1 MTPHGFSSPD
11 LRKRNRAGILRLMHR
26 HGSIARNDL
35 ARELG
40 LTRASVT
47 YLINELLADGLVAE
61 GEASEADGRVG
72 RRKIFMHI
80 RSDAACVVGIGADSE
95 RLQVVLTNL
104 SGSVL
109 GVVNLPSPAS
119 ASDDAQA
126 IESALA
132 GSVGKAVAVLAAR
145 ANGTPVLGAGIVV
158 TGRVDSEAGVS
169 MREPRLWSGPVRLR
183 EPLELA
189 LGVPVAVDNNVR
201 ALALAELLL
210 TDAKS
215 SSPAG
220 LLFVKYGPGVGAAW
234 LVGGT
239 PWPGAHF
246 RSGELGHTLVEN
258 DGPTCAYCGRRGCL
272 ESLVSARAL
281 ADTMGLRGGRVE
293 DLCSR
298 LEAHDRGAFQTLAT
312 RFARAIGNAIEVC
325 DPSVVT
331 LYGAPFLSG
340 SLFDE
345 IAMRVESN
353 ERPCEI
359 RRSGLDPDLPALGG
373 AALALDRFF
382 LGQGA

>member
-35 ARELG
+35 AKELG

-61 GEASEADGRVG
+61 GQASEADGRVG

-95 RLQVVLTNL
+95 RLQVVLTDL
-104 SGSVL
+104 SGTVL
-109 GVVNLPSPAS
+109 GVRDLPSPSSRSGDAHAIETALANS
-119 ASDDAQA
+119 VGQAVAALTAQA
-126 IESALA
+126 HGA
-132 GSVGKAVAVLAAR
+132 
-145 ANGTPVLGAGIVV
+145 PVLGAGIVV

-169 MREPRLWSGPVRLR
+169 LREPRLWSGPINLR
-183 EPLELA
+183 EPLERT

-215 SSPAG
+215 SSPAD

-258 DGPTCAYCGRRGCL
+258 DGPPCAYCGRHGCL

-298 LEAHDRGAFQTLAT
+298 LEARNRPAFQTLAT

-373 AALALDRFF
+373 AALALDKFF

>member
-35 ARELG
+35 AQELG

-61 GEASEADGRVG
+61 GQASEADGRVG

-80 RSDAACVVGIGADSE
+80 RSDAACVIGIGADSE
-95 RLQVVLTNL
+95 RLQIVLADL
-104 SGSVL
+104 SGAVL
-109 GVVNLPSPAS
+109 GVRNLPSPS
-119 ASDDAQA
+119 SNEHDAVA
-126 IESALA
+126 IEANLA
-132 GSVGKAVAVLAAR
+132 RDIRRVRDELTAEAGGV
-145 ANGTPVLGAGIVV
+145 PILGAGMVV

-169 MREPRLWSGPVRLR
+169 LREPRLWPGRVNLR

-210 TDAKS
+210 TDAKAS
-215 SSPAG
+215 SSAG

-234 LVGGT
+234 AVGGV

-246 RSGELGHTLVEN
+246 RSGELGHTLVES
-258 DGPTCAYCGRRGCL
+258 DGPPCAYCGRRGCL

-281 ADTMGLRGGRVE
+281 ADTMGLHGGRVE
-293 DLCSR
+293 DLCAL
-298 LEAHDRGAFQTLAT
+298 LEAHYHHAFATLAT

-331 LYGAPFLSG
+331 LYGAPFRTG
-340 SLFDE
+340 ALFDE
-345 IAMRVESN
+345 IAKRVESN

-382 LGQGA
+382 LGQGV

>member
-26 HGSIARNDL
+26 HGSVARNDL
-35 ARELG
+35 AQELG

-80 RSDAACVVGIGADSE
+80 RSHAACVAGIGADSE
-95 RLQVVLTNL
+95 RLQIVLTDL

-109 GVVNLPSPAS
+109 GVRNLPSPS
-119 ASDDAQA
+119 SDTHDAVAIEANLVRAIRRTLAELTAQA
-126 IESALA
+126 
-132 GSVGKAVAVLAAR
+132 GGV
-145 ANGTPVLGAGIVV
+145 PVLGAGMVV

-169 MREPRLWSGPVRLR
+169 LREPRLWPGRVNLR

-210 TDAKS
+210 TEAKS

-234 LVGGT
+234 AVGGV

-258 DGPTCAYCGRRGCL
+258 DGPPCTYCGRRGCL

-281 ADTMGLRGGRVE
+281 ADTMGLPGGRVE
-293 DLCSR
+293 HLCAS
-298 LEAHDRGAFQTLAT
+298 LEAHDHQAFATLAA

-331 LYGAPFLSG
+331 LYGAPFRTG

-345 IAMRVESN
+345 IAKRVESN

-359 RRSGLDPDLPALGG
+359 RRSWLDPDLPALGG

>member
-35 ARELG
+35 AKELG

-47 YLINELLADGLVAE
+47 YLINELLSDGLVAE
-61 GEASEADGRVG
+61 GAASEADGRVG

-95 RLQVVLTNL
+95 RLQIVLADL
-104 SGSVL
+104 SGAVL
-109 GVVNLPSPAS
+109 GVRNLPSPS
-119 ASDDAQA
+119 SNECDAMA
-126 IESALA
+126 IESALVMHVSQA
-132 GSVGKAVAVLAAR
+132 LAELTTEAHG
-145 ANGTPVLGAGIVV
+145 APVLGAGIVV
-158 TGRVDSEAGVS
+158 TGRVDSDAGVS
-169 MREPRLWSGPVRLR
+169 LREPRLWPGPVNLR
-183 EPLELA
+183 EPLERS

-210 TDAKS
+210 TDAKA

-234 LVGGT
+234 VVGGVS
-239 PWPGAHF
+239 WPGAHF

-258 DGPTCAYCGRRGCL
+258 DGPPCAYCGRRGCL

-293 DLCSR
+293 DLCSM
-298 LEAHDRGAFQTLAT
+298 LEAHDHHAFATLAT

-331 LYGAPFLSG
+331 LYGAPFRSG
-340 SLFDE
+340 TLFDE

-373 AALALDRFF
+373 AALALDKFF